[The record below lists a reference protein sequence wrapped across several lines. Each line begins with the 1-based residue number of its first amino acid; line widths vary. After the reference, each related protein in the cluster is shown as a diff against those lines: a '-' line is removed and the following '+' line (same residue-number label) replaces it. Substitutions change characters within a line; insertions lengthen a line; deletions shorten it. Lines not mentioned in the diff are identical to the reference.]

1 MAQEIYEIERG
12 LQKIRLRILEIK
24 RSLSR
29 PLIIGVAGGT
39 GSGKTEKVAKEIQIM
54 FPASKILPMDD
65 YFRGQKFM
73 DSIKSKNWDEP
84 RVIELER
91 LLKDLGDLR
100 QSKAIEKPIYSF
112 GTGEREGYETFEP
125 SEIVIVEGLFALYET
140 IVGELDLKIFVEI
153 AIHGSL
159 IRRIIRDIKRTG
171 QSKEEIFKQFIETVY
186 PMYKIHVEPTRAKAD
201 IVIINQYVPEIEAE
215 CCESREMQIR
225 AILIRRIPRKKLR
238 SLGFQ
243 RIRAGSV
250 KQKDTYYAAPSWKFP
265 YPNELIRIRE
275 ENGRCFLAYKGPLIK
290 GFLRI
295 RPKIELEVE
304 PLLKDA
310 LLLLGYKKKLVLIK
324 KRELFL
330 GEGVE
335 LVLDETER
343 DGCFI
348 EFRTADLTGESKIMR
363 YFREFGIPRK
373 SITKKPF
380 IQLILEARKAQ
391 KSVSEK

>member
-12 LQKIRLRILEIK
+12 VQKIKLRLFEMK
-24 RSLSR
+24 RKASR
-29 PLIIGVAGGT
+29 PLIIGIAGGS
-39 GSGKTEKVAKEIQIM
+39 GSGKTSRVAERIKSL
-54 FPASKILPMDD
+54 FPGSKILPMDD

-84 RVIELER
+84 RAIELER
-91 LLKDLGDLR
+91 LLKHLKDLR
-100 QSKAIEKPIYSF
+100 QGKAIEKPIYSF
-112 GTGEREGYETFEP
+112 ETGEREGYETFEP
-125 SEIVIVEGLFALYET
+125 SEIIIVEGLFALHET

-243 RIRAGSV
+243 RIRTGSV

-275 ENGRCFLAYKGPLIK
+275 ENERCFLAYKGPLIK

-295 RPKIELEVE
+295 RPKIEFEVE

-335 LVLDETER
+335 LALDETER
-343 DGCFI
+343 DGYFI
-348 EFRTADLTGESKIMR
+348 EFRTADLASESKIMR
-363 YFREFGIPRK
+363 YFRELGIPKK

-391 KSVSEK
+391 KGVSEK